1 LGHHSQPVQHEDPQ
15 RVAAAAAPQQGQR
28 LLALLLGVAATV
40 RRIAGMPLPPGQRGE
55 VDRVTRVA
63 RQALGEDDF
72 ASTFARGAALPMEDG
87 AAVAQRP

>member
-1 LGHHSQPVQHEDPQ
+1 
-15 RVAAAAAPQQGQR
+15 
-28 LLALLLGVAATV
+28 VAATV